1 MQAFVIT
8 LMNNPRSVKSSQKTM
23 ATAYKHGLKVKQ
35 FEAIIPRDRQAQMMK
50 EYGIAHRNFKEEF
63 SRLPNCQAAFMSHYK
78 LWDWCIQIGEPI
90 IIFEHDAIMI
100 GPLPKNFDFDKV
112 ITFSKPSYGNYNT
125 PMELGVQ
132 KLVQKPYFGGAHGY
146 AVSPEGARAL
156 VDKAIAH
163 AMPTDVYLNTQY
175 FPWLQEYYPWICLA
189 ADHFTTIQKTNGC
202 MAKHNFSRGDYDI
215 INAEVT

>member
-1 MQAFVIT
+1 MKAFVIT
-8 LMNNPRSVKSSQKTM
+8 IKDNEQSMQVAERCIKS
-23 ATAYKHGLKVKQ
+23 AAKHGLEVEHHWATTPKDNPHLILHK
-35 FEAIIPRDRQAQMMK
+35 K
-50 EYGIAHRNFKEEF
+50 GIQPAFFHEKY
-63 SRLPNCQAAFMSHYK
+63 SRPENCMAAFLSHHS
-78 LWDWCIQIGEPI
+78 LWEKSVKIKDTVV
-90 IIFEHDAIMI
+90 IFEHDAIVT
-100 GPLPKNFDFDKV
+100 GPIPTESFDGCM
-112 ITFSKPSYGNYNT
+112 TFSKPSYGKFNT
-125 PMELGVQ
+125 PIKLGVDG
-132 KLVQKPYFGGAHGY
+132 LVQKKYFGGAHGY

-215 INAEVT
+215 INAEIT